1 MSPVRTAAALLA
13 VLFVGFLAARP
24 ADAAGSISSFTK
36 TSSGSITYTVG
47 GITQPELAG
56 SEAYGFSLIVQT
68 GSTHGSVTLTAPAI
82 NGTSTNKIPAAAF
95 SATCTATSDTNGI
108 FTSLGT
114 VRLSTTPV
122 SCGQLSAFSS
132 GTVRFVVALYLDET
146 AASASAFTADT
157 YTSGS
162 LSVIAN
168 AP

>member
-36 TSSGSITYTVG
+36 TSSGSITYTV
-47 GITQPELAG
+47 